1 MKYVILN
8 NGIKMPTLGIGTFLI
23 SPPDAF
29 NGVKEAL
36 KMGYRHIDTANM
48 YGNERAVGRAIKQS
62 GVPRNE
68 IFLAT
73 KIWPT
78 EYHNPNIV
86 EETLERL
93 GVDYVDLLYVHQPAG
108 DWKACYK
115 MIEKAYKEGKTKA
128 IGISNME
135 GHWLEEVLSF
145 CEIKPQVIQVECHP
159 YFPQVELREQI
170 KKDDIKIVSWF
181 PLGHGDPSL
190 LNEKVVTEIAK
201 KHGVTNAQVLLR
213 WQLDMGF
220 TVIPGSKNVDHIR
233 DNYEILSF
241 SLDKEDMEK
250 IATLNN
256 GKKYN
261 VQTPEK
267 LEIYANRVPVYEKE
281 LQNK

>member
-8 NGIKMPTLGIGTFLI
+8 NGIRMPTLGIGTFLI

-48 YGNERAVGRAIKQS
+48 YGNERAVGRAIKES

-108 DWKACYK
+108 DWKACYR

-135 GHWLEEVLSF
+135 GHWLDELYSF

-159 YFPQVELREQI
+159 YFPQEELVEQI

-181 PLGHGDPSL
+181 PLGHGDPTL
-190 LNEKVVTEIAK
+190 LNQKVIGEIAK
-201 KHGVTNAQVLLR
+201 KHGVSNAQVLLR
-213 WQLDMGF
+213 WQLDKGF

-241 SLDKEDMEK
+241 SLDKEDMDK

-281 LQNK
+281 

>member
-48 YGNERAVGRAIKQS
+48 YGNERAVGRAIKES

-135 GHWLEEVLSF
+135 GHWLDELYSF

-159 YFPQVELREQI
+159 YFPQEELVEQI

-181 PLGHGDPSL
+181 PLGHGDQTL
-190 LNEKVVTEIAK
+190 LNQKVIGEIAK

-241 SLDKEDMEK
+241 SLDKEDIDK

-267 LEIYANRVPVYEKE
+267 LEIYANRFPVYEKE
-281 LQNK
+281 

>member
-23 SPPDAF
+23 SPPDAY

-48 YGNERAVGRAIKQS
+48 YGNERAVGHAIKES

-115 MIEKAYKEGKTKA
+115 MIEKAYKEGKTRA

-135 GHWLEEVLSF
+135 GHWLDELYSF

-159 YFPQVELREQI
+159 YFPQEELVEQI

-181 PLGHGDPSL
+181 PLGHGDPTL
-190 LNEKVVTEIAK
+190 LNQKVIGEIAK
-201 KHGVTNAQVLLR
+201 KHGVSNAQVLLR

-220 TVIPGSKNVDHIR
+220 TVIPGSKNVDHIK

-241 SLDKEDMEK
+241 SLDKEDMDK

-261 VQTPEK
+261 IQTPEK

-281 LQNK
+281 

>member
-1 MKYVILN
+1 MKQVILN
-8 NGIKMPTLGIGTFLI
+8 NGVIMPALGIGTFLI

-48 YGNERAVGRAIKQS
+48 YGNERAVGRAIKES
-62 GVPRNE
+62 GVPRDE

-78 EYHNPNIV
+78 EYHNPNAV

-93 GVDYVDLLYVHQPAG
+93 GVSYVDLLYVHQPAG

-135 GHWLEEVLSF
+135 GHWLDELYSF

-159 YFPQVELREQI
+159 YFPQEELVEQI

-181 PLGHGDPSL
+181 PLGHGDPTL
-190 LNEKVVTEIAK
+190 LNQKVIGDIAK

-213 WQLDMGF
+213 WQLDKGF

-267 LEIYANRVPVYEKE
+267 LEIYANRFPVYEKE
-281 LQNK
+281 

>member
-8 NGIKMPTLGIGTFLI
+8 NGIKMPALGIGTFLI

-48 YGNERAVGRAIKQS
+48 YGNERAVGRAIKES

-135 GHWLEEVLSF
+135 GHWLDELYSF

-159 YFPQVELREQI
+159 YFPQEELVEQI

-181 PLGHGDPSL
+181 PLGHGDPTL
-190 LNEKVVTEIAK
+190 LNQKVIGEIAK

-213 WQLDMGF
+213 WQLDKGF

-241 SLDKEDMEK
+241 SLDKEDMDK

-261 VQTPEK
+261 VQTLEK
-267 LEIYANRVPVYEKE
+267 LEIYANRFPVYEKE
-281 LQNK
+281 

>member
-8 NGIKMPTLGIGTFLI
+8 NGIKMPALGIGTFLI

-48 YGNERAVGRAIKQS
+48 YGNERAVGRAIKES

-135 GHWLEEVLSF
+135 GHWLDELYSF

-159 YFPQVELREQI
+159 YFPQEELVEQI

-181 PLGHGDPSL
+181 PLGHGDPTL
-190 LNEKVVTEIAK
+190 LNQKVIGEIAK
-201 KHGVTNAQVLLR
+201 KHGVTNTQVLLR
-213 WQLDMGF
+213 WQLDKGF

-241 SLDKEDMEK
+241 SLDKEDMDK

-267 LEIYANRVPVYEKE
+267 LEIYANRFPVYEKE
-281 LQNK
+281 

>member
-1 MKYVILN
+1 MEQVTLN
-8 NGIKMPTLGIGTFLI
+8 NGVIMPTLGIGTFLI

-48 YGNERAVGRAIKQS
+48 YGNERAVGRAIKES

-115 MIEKAYKEGKTKA
+115 MIEKAYKEGKIKA

-135 GHWLEEVLSF
+135 GHWLDELYSF

-159 YFPQVELREQI
+159 YFPQEELVEQI

-190 LNEKVVTEIAK
+190 LNEEVITEIAK
-201 KHGVTNAQVLLR
+201 KHGVTNVQVLLR

-220 TVIPGSKNVDHIR
+220 TVIPGSKNVNHIR
-233 DNYEILSF
+233 DNYGILSF
-241 SLDKEDMEK
+241 SLDKEDMDK
-250 IATLNN
+250 IATLNKN
-256 GKKYN
+256 KKYN
-261 VQTPEK
+261 QQTPEK

-281 LQNK
+281 

>member
-48 YGNERAVGRAIKQS
+48 YGNERAVGRAIKES

-93 GVDYVDLLYVHQPAG
+93 GVDFVDLLYVHQPAG

-135 GHWLEEVLSF
+135 GHWLDELYSF

-159 YFPQVELREQI
+159 YFPQEELVEQI

-181 PLGHGDPSL
+181 PLGHGDPTL
-190 LNEKVVTEIAK
+190 LNQKVIGEIAK
-201 KHGVTNAQVLLR
+201 KHEVTNAQVLLR

-220 TVIPGSKNVDHIR
+220 TVIPGSKNVDHIK
-233 DNYEILSF
+233 DNFDILKF
-241 SLDKEDMEK
+241 KLDDEDMKK
-250 IATLNN
+250 IATLNKN
-256 GKKYN
+256 KKYN
-261 VQTPEK
+261 QQTPEK
-267 LEIYANRVPVYEKE
+267 LEVYANRFPVYEKE
-281 LQNK
+281 

>member
-48 YGNERAVGRAIKQS
+48 YGNERAVGRAIKES

-135 GHWLEEVLSF
+135 GHWLDELYSF

-159 YFPQVELREQI
+159 YFPQEELREQI

-190 LNEKVVTEIAK
+190 LNEELLTDLPE
-201 KHGVTNAQVLLR
+201 KHGVTNALVLLR
-213 WQLDMGF
+213 CQLGSAF
-220 TVIPGSKNVDHIR
+220 TVLRGSKNVDHIKGNF
-233 DNYEILSF
+233 DILKF
-241 SLDKEDMEK
+241 KLDDEDMKK
-250 IATLNN
+250 IATLNKN
-256 GKKYN
+256 KKYN
-261 VQTPEK
+261 QQTPEK
-267 LEIYANRVPVYEKE
+267 LEVYANRFPVYEKE
-281 LQNK
+281 

>member
-1 MKYVILN
+1 MEQVTLN
-8 NGIKMPTLGIGTFLI
+8 NGVIMPTLGIGTFLI

-48 YGNERAVGRAIKQS
+48 YGNERAVGRAIKES

-115 MIEKAYKEGKTKA
+115 MIEKAYKEGKIKA

-135 GHWLEEVLSF
+135 GHWLDELYSF

-159 YFPQVELREQI
+159 YFPQEELVEQI

-190 LNEKVVTEIAK
+190 LNEEVITEIAK
-201 KHGVTNAQVLLR
+201 KHGVTNVQVLLR

-220 TVIPGSKNVDHIR
+220 TVIPGSKNVNHIR
-233 DNYEILSF
+233 DNYGILSF
-241 SLDKEDMEK
+241 SLDKEDMDK
-250 IATLNN
+250 IAALNKN
-256 GKKYN
+256 KKYN
-261 VQTPEK
+261 QQTPEK

-281 LQNK
+281 

>member
-1 MKYVILN
+1 MEQVTLN
-8 NGIKMPTLGIGTFLI
+8 NGVIMPTLGIGTFLI
-23 SPPDAF
+23 SPPDAY

-48 YGNERAVGRAIKQS
+48 YGNERAVGRAIKDS
-62 GVPRNE
+62 GIPRE
-68 IFLAT
+68 DIFLAT

-78 EYHNPNIV
+78 EYHNPNAV

-135 GHWLEEVLSF
+135 GHWLDELYSF

-159 YFPQVELREQI
+159 YFPQEELVEQI

-181 PLGHGDPSL
+181 PLGHGDPTL
-190 LNEKVVTEIAK
+190 LNQKVIGEIAK
-201 KHGVTNAQVLLR
+201 KHGVTNVQVLLR
-213 WQLDMGF
+213 WQLDKGF
-220 TVIPGSKNVDHIR
+220 TVIPGSKNVDHIK
-233 DNYEILSF
+233 DNFDILKYK
-241 SLDKEDMEK
+241 LDDEDMKK
-250 IATLNN
+250 IATLNKN
-256 GKKYN
+256 KKYN
-261 VQTPEK
+261 QQTPEK
-267 LEIYANRVPVYEKE
+267 LEVYANRVPVYEKE
-281 LQNK
+281 

>member
-8 NGIKMPTLGIGTFLI
+8 NGIKMPALGIGTFLI

-29 NGVKEAL
+29 NGVKKAL

-48 YGNERAVGRAIKQS
+48 YGNERAVGRAIKES

-135 GHWLEEVLSF
+135 GHWIDELYSF

-159 YFPQVELREQI
+159 YFPQEELVEQI

-181 PLGHGDPSL
+181 PLGHGDPTL
-190 LNEKVVTEIAK
+190 LNQKVIGEIAK
-201 KHGVTNAQVLLR
+201 KHGVSNAQVLLR
-213 WQLDMGF
+213 WQLDKGF

-261 VQTPEK
+261 IQTPEK
-267 LEIYANRVPVYEKE
+267 LEIYANRFPVYEKE
-281 LQNK
+281 

>member
-48 YGNERAVGRAIKQS
+48 YGNERAVGRAIKES

-135 GHWLEEVLSF
+135 GHWLDELYSF

-159 YFPQVELREQI
+159 YFPQEELREQI

-181 PLGHGDPSL
+181 PLGHGDPTL
-190 LNEKVVTEIAK
+190 LNQKVIGEIAK
-201 KHGVTNAQVLLR
+201 KHGVSNAQVLLR
-213 WQLDMGF
+213 WQLDKGF

-241 SLDKEDMEK
+241 YLDKEDMEK
-250 IATLNN
+250 IATLNKN
-256 GKKYN
+256 KKYN
-261 VQTPEK
+261 QQTPEK
-267 LEIYANRVPVYEKE
+267 LEVYAHREPVYEE
-281 LQNK
+281 PY

>member
-48 YGNERAVGRAIKQS
+48 YGNERAVGRAIKES

-115 MIEKAYKEGKTKA
+115 MIEKAYKEGKTRA

-135 GHWLEEVLSF
+135 GHWIDELYSF

-159 YFPQVELREQI
+159 YFPQEELVEQI

-181 PLGHGDPSL
+181 PLGHGDPTL
-190 LNEKVVTEIAK
+190 LNQKVIGEIAK

-213 WQLDMGF
+213 WQLDKGF

-281 LQNK
+281 

>member
-1 MKYVILN
+1 MEQVTLN

-23 SPPDAF
+23 SPPDAL
-29 NGVKEAL
+29 NGVREAI

-48 YGNERAVGRAIKQS
+48 YGNERAVGRAIKES

-115 MIEKAYKEGKTKA
+115 MIEKAYKEGKTRA

-135 GHWLEEVLSF
+135 GHWLDELYSF

-159 YFPQVELREQI
+159 YFPQTELREQI

-190 LNEKVVTEIAK
+190 LNEEVVTEIAK
-201 KHGVTNAQVLLR
+201 KHGVSNAQVLLR

-220 TVIPGSKNVDHIR
+220 TVIPGSKNVDHIK
-233 DNYEILSF
+233 DNFDILKF
-241 SLDKEDMEK
+241 KLDDEDMKK
-250 IATLNN
+250 IATLNKN
-256 GKKYN
+256 KKYN
-261 VQTPEK
+261 QQTPEK
-267 LEIYANRVPVYEKE
+267 LEIYAHRVPVYEKE
-281 LQNK
+281 

>member
-1 MKYVILN
+1 MKQVILN

-23 SPPDAF
+23 SPPDAY

-36 KMGYRHIDTANM
+36 KMGYRHVDTANL
-48 YGNERAVGRAIKQS
+48 YGNERAVGRAIKES

-135 GHWLEEVLSF
+135 GHWLDELYSF

-159 YFPQVELREQI
+159 YFPQEELVEQI

-181 PLGHGDPSL
+181 PLGHGDPTL
-190 LNEKVVTEIAK
+190 LNQKVIGEIAK
-201 KHGVTNAQVLLR
+201 KHEVTNAQVLLR

-220 TVIPGSKNVDHIR
+220 TVIPGSKNVDHIK
-233 DNYEILSF
+233 DNFDTLKF
-241 SLDKEDMEK
+241 KLDDEDMKK

-267 LEIYANRVPVYEKE
+267 LEIYANRFPVYEKE
-281 LQNK
+281 

>member
-8 NGIKMPTLGIGTFLI
+8 NGIKMPALGIGTFLI

-48 YGNERAVGRAIKQS
+48 YGNERAVGRAIKES

-135 GHWLEEVLSF
+135 GHWLDELYSF

-159 YFPQVELREQI
+159 YFPQTELREQI

-181 PLGHGDPSL
+181 PLGHGDPTL
-190 LNEKVVTEIAK
+190 LNQKVIGEIAK
-201 KHGVTNAQVLLR
+201 KHKVTNAQVLLR

-281 LQNK
+281 

>member
-1 MKYVILN
+1 MKQVILN
-8 NGIKMPTLGIGTFLI
+8 NGVIMPALGIGTFLI

-48 YGNERAVGRAIKQS
+48 YGNERAVGRAIKES

-135 GHWLEEVLSF
+135 GHWLDELYSF

-159 YFPQVELREQI
+159 YFPQEELVEQI

-181 PLGHGDPSL
+181 PLGHGDPTL
-190 LNEKVVTEIAK
+190 LNQKVIGEIAK

-213 WQLDMGF
+213 WQLDKGF

-261 VQTPEK
+261 IQTPEK
-267 LEIYANRVPVYEKE
+267 LEIYAHREPVYEE
-281 LQNK
+281 PY

>member
-48 YGNERAVGRAIKQS
+48 YGNERAVGRAIKES

-135 GHWLEEVLSF
+135 GHWLDELYSF

-159 YFPQVELREQI
+159 YFPQKELRKQVE
-170 KKDDIKIVSWF
+170 KDGLRIVSWF

-190 LNEKVVTEIAK
+190 LNEEAITEIAK
-201 KHGVTNAQVLLR
+201 KHEVTNVQVLLR

-220 TVIPGSKNVDHIR
+220 TVIPGSKNVDHIK
-233 DNYEILSF
+233 DNFDILKF
-241 SLDKEDMEK
+241 KLDDEDMKK
-250 IATLNN
+250 IATLNKN
-256 GKKYN
+256 KKYN
-261 VQTPEK
+261 QQTPEK
-267 LEIYANRVPVYEKE
+267 LEVYANRFPVYEKE
-281 LQNK
+281 

>member
-23 SPPDAF
+23 SPPDAY

-48 YGNERAVGRAIKQS
+48 YGNERAVGRAIKES
-62 GVPRNE
+62 GVPREE

-108 DWKACYK
+108 DWKACYR

-135 GHWLEEVLSF
+135 GHWLDELYSF

-159 YFPQVELREQI
+159 YFPQEELREQI

-181 PLGHGDPSL
+181 PLGHGDPTL
-190 LNEKVVTEIAK
+190 LNQKVIGEIAK
-201 KHGVTNAQVLLR
+201 KHGVSNAQVLLR

-241 SLDKEDMEK
+241 SLEKEDMEK

-281 LQNK
+281 

>member
-48 YGNERAVGRAIKQS
+48 YGNERAVGRAIKES

-135 GHWLEEVLSF
+135 GHWLDELYSF

-159 YFPQVELREQI
+159 YFPQKELRKQVE
-170 KKDDIKIVSWF
+170 KDGLRIVSWF

-190 LNEKVVTEIAK
+190 LNEPVISEIAK
-201 KHGVTNAQVLLR
+201 KHGVSNAQVLLR
-213 WQLDMGF
+213 WQIDMGF
-220 TVIPGSKNVDHIR
+220 TVIPGSKNVNHIK
-233 DNYEILSF
+233 DNFDILKF
-241 SLDKEDMEK
+241 KLDEDDMKKIASLDK
-250 IATLNN
+250 N
-256 GKKYN
+256 KKYN
-261 VQTPEK
+261 EQTDAK
-267 LEIYANRVPVYEKE
+267 LDAYAHRVPVYEKP
-281 LQNK
+281 

>member
-1 MKYVILN
+1 MKQVILN
-8 NGIKMPTLGIGTFLI
+8 NGVIMPTLGIGTFLI

-48 YGNERAVGRAIKQS
+48 YGNERAVGRAIKES

-135 GHWLEEVLSF
+135 GHWLDELYSF

-159 YFPQVELREQI
+159 YFPQEELVKQI

-181 PLGHGDPSL
+181 PLGHGDPTL
-190 LNEKVVTEIAK
+190 LNQKVIGEIAK
-201 KHGVTNAQVLLR
+201 KHGVTSAQVLLR
-213 WQLDMGF
+213 WQLDKGF

-281 LQNK
+281 

>member
-1 MKYVILN
+1 MKYVTLN

-48 YGNERAVGRAIKQS
+48 YGNERAVGRAIKES

-135 GHWLEEVLSF
+135 GHWLDELYSF

-159 YFPQVELREQI
+159 YFPQTELREQI

-181 PLGHGDPSL
+181 PLGHGDPTL
-190 LNEKVVTEIAK
+190 LNQKVIGEIAK
-201 KHGVTNAQVLLR
+201 KHEVTNAQVLLR

-241 SLDKEDMEK
+241 SLDKEDMDK

-281 LQNK
+281 

>member
-1 MKYVILN
+1 MDKVTLN
-8 NGIKMPTLGIGTFLI
+8 NGVVMPTLGIGTFLI
-23 SPPDAF
+23 APPDAF

-36 KMGYRHIDTANM
+36 KMGYRHVDTANL
-48 YGNERAVGRAIKQS
+48 YGNERAVGRAIKES
-62 GVPRNE
+62 GVPRDE

-86 EETLERL
+86 NETLERL

-115 MIEKAYKEGKTKA
+115 MIEKAYKEGKTRA

-135 GHWLEEVLSF
+135 GHWLDELYSF

-159 YFPQVELREQI
+159 YFPQKELRKQVEE
-170 KKDDIKIVSWF
+170 DGLRIVSWF

-190 LNEKVVTEIAK
+190 LNEPVISEIAK
-201 KHGVTNAQVLLR
+201 KHGVSNAQVLLR

-220 TVIPGSKNVDHIR
+220 TVIPGSKNVNHIK
-233 DNYEILSF
+233 DNFDILKF
-241 SLDKEDMEK
+241 KLDEDDMKKIASLDK
-250 IATLNN
+250 N
-256 GKKYN
+256 KKYN
-261 VQTPEK
+261 EQTDAK
-267 LEIYANRVPVYEKE
+267 LDAYAHRVPVYEKP
-281 LQNK
+281 

>member
-1 MKYVILN
+1 MEQVILN
-8 NGIKMPTLGIGTFLI
+8 NGVIMPTLGIGTFLI

-48 YGNERAVGRAIKQS
+48 YGNERAVGRAIKES

-93 GVDYVDLLYVHQPAG
+93 GVDFVDLLYVHQPAG

-135 GHWLEEVLSF
+135 GHWLDELYSF

-159 YFPQVELREQI
+159 YFPQEELVEQI

-181 PLGHGDPSL
+181 PLGHGDPTL
-190 LNEKVVTEIAK
+190 LNQKVIGEIAK

-213 WQLDMGF
+213 WQLDKGF
-220 TVIPGSKNVDHIR
+220 TVIPGSKNVNHIK
-233 DNYEILSF
+233 DNFDILKF
-241 SLDKEDMEK
+241 RLDEEDMKK
-250 IATLNN
+250 IATLNKN
-256 GKKYN
+256 EKYN
-261 VQTPEK
+261 QQTAEK
-267 LEIYANRVPVYEKE
+267 LEAYAKRFPVYEKE
-281 LQNK
+281 

>member
-48 YGNERAVGRAIKQS
+48 YGNERAVGRAIKES
-62 GVPRNE
+62 GIPRNE

-115 MIEKAYKEGKTKA
+115 MIEKAYKEGKTRA

-135 GHWLEEVLSF
+135 GHWLDDLLSF

-159 YFPQVELREQI
+159 YFPQKELRKQVEE
-170 KKDDIKIVSWF
+170 DGLRIVSWF

-190 LNEKVVTEIAK
+190 LNEPVISEIAK
-201 KHGVTNAQVLLR
+201 KHGVSNAQVLLR
-213 WQLDMGF
+213 WQIDMGF
-220 TVIPGSKNVDHIR
+220 TVIPGSKNVSHIK
-233 DNYEILSF
+233 DNFDILKF
-241 SLDKEDMEK
+241 KLDEDDMKKIASLDK
-250 IATLNN
+250 N
-256 GKKYN
+256 KKYN
-261 VQTPEK
+261 EQTDAK
-267 LEIYANRVPVYEKE
+267 LDAYAHRVPVYEKP
-281 LQNK
+281 

>member
-1 MKYVILN
+1 MEQVILN
-8 NGIKMPTLGIGTFLI
+8 NGVIMPALGIGTFLI

-48 YGNERAVGRAIKQS
+48 YGNERAVGRAIKES

-135 GHWLEEVLSF
+135 GHWLDELYSF

-159 YFPQVELREQI
+159 YFPQTELREQI

-181 PLGHGDPSL
+181 PLGHGDPTL
-190 LNEKVVTEIAK
+190 LNQKVIGEIAK
-201 KHGVTNAQVLLR
+201 KHKVTNAQVLLR

-281 LQNK
+281 

>member
-1 MKYVILN
+1 MEQVILN
-8 NGIKMPTLGIGTFLI
+8 NGVIMPTLGIGTFLI

-48 YGNERAVGRAIKQS
+48 YGNERAVGRAIKES

-135 GHWLEEVLSF
+135 GHWLDELYSF

-159 YFPQVELREQI
+159 YFPQEELVEQI
-170 KKDDIKIVSWF
+170 KKDNIKIVSWF
-181 PLGHGDPSL
+181 PLGHGDPTL
-190 LNEKVVTEIAK
+190 LNQKVIGEIAK
-201 KHGVTNAQVLLR
+201 KHKVTNAQVLLR

-220 TVIPGSKNVDHIR
+220 TVIPGSKNVDHIK
-233 DNYEILSF
+233 DNFDILKF
-241 SLDKEDMEK
+241 KLDDEDMKK
-250 IATLNN
+250 IATLNKN
-256 GKKYN
+256 KKYN
-261 VQTPEK
+261 QQTPEK
-267 LEIYANRVPVYEKE
+267 LEIYANRFPVYEKE
-281 LQNK
+281 

>member
-1 MKYVILN
+1 MKQVILN
-8 NGIKMPTLGIGTFLI
+8 NGVIMPALGIGTFLI
-23 SPPDAF
+23 SPSNAF

-48 YGNERAVGRAIKQS
+48 YGNERAVGRAIKES

-115 MIEKAYKEGKTKA
+115 MIEKAYKEGKTRA

-135 GHWLEEVLSF
+135 GHWIDELYSF

-159 YFPQVELREQI
+159 YFPQEELRKQI
-170 KKDDIKIVSWF
+170 KKDDIKIVSWY
-181 PLGHGDPSL
+181 PLGHGDPTL
-190 LNEKVVTEIAK
+190 LNQKVIGEIAR

-213 WQLDMGF
+213 WQLDKGF

-261 VQTPEK
+261 IQTPEK
-267 LEIYANRVPVYEKE
+267 LEIYAHREPVYEE
-281 LQNK
+281 PY

>member
-1 MKYVILN
+1 MEKVVLN
-8 NGIKMPTLGIGTFLI
+8 NGVVMPTLGIGTFLI
-23 SPPDAF
+23 EPPDAF

-48 YGNERAVGRAIKQS
+48 YGNERAVGRAIKES

-135 GHWLEEVLSF
+135 GHWLDELYSF

-159 YFPQVELREQI
+159 YFPQTELREQI

-181 PLGHGDPSL
+181 PLGHGDPTL
-190 LNEKVVTEIAK
+190 LNQKVIGEIAK
-201 KHGVTNAQVLLR
+201 KHEVTNAQVLLR

-241 SLDKEDMEK
+241 SLDKEDMDK

-267 LEIYANRVPVYEKE
+267 LEIYANRFPVYEKE
-281 LQNK
+281 

>member
-48 YGNERAVGRAIKQS
+48 YGNERAVGRAIKES

-108 DWKACYK
+108 DWEACYK

-135 GHWLEEVLSF
+135 GHWLDELYSF
-145 CEIKPQVIQVECHP
+145 CKIKPQVIQVECHP
-159 YFPQVELREQI
+159 YFPQEELVEQI

-181 PLGHGDPSL
+181 PLGHGDPTL
-190 LNEKVVTEIAK
+190 LNQKVIGEIAK

-213 WQLDMGF
+213 WQLDKGF
-220 TVIPGSKNVDHIR
+220 AVIPGSKNVDHIR

-241 SLDKEDMEK
+241 SLDKEDLEK
-250 IATLNN
+250 IATLNKN
-256 GKKYN
+256 KKYN
-261 VQTPEK
+261 QQTPEK
-267 LEIYANRVPVYEKE
+267 LEVYANRFPVYEKE
-281 LQNK
+281 

>member
-1 MKYVILN
+1 
-8 NGIKMPTLGIGTFLI
+8 
-23 SPPDAF
+23 
-29 NGVKEAL
+29 
-36 KMGYRHIDTANM
+36 
-48 YGNERAVGRAIKQS
+48 
-62 GVPRNE
+62 
-68 IFLAT
+68 
-73 KIWPT
+73 
-78 EYHNPNIV
+78 

-135 GHWLEEVLSF
+135 GHWLDELYSF

-159 YFPQVELREQI
+159 YFPQEELVEQI

-181 PLGHGDPSL
+181 PLGHGDPTL
-190 LNEKVVTEIAK
+190 LNQKVIGEIAK
-201 KHGVTNAQVLLR
+201 KHGVSNAQVLLR
-213 WQLDMGF
+213 WQLDKGF

-241 SLDKEDMEK
+241 SLDEEDMEK

-261 VQTPEK
+261 IQTPEK

-281 LQNK
+281 